1 MSAPIPFVPLQNA
14 LKPLYFG
21 IDVGGT
27 SIKIGLVDSNG
38 SSIDLKEF
46 DASGSTQSVA
56 KIATERNVEAATQS
70 MALEILRLLEK
81 HSLTVEDI
89 AGTGLGIPGTMD
101 VKTQRLRRPP
111 NLPEWEGYPICQEL
125 SNKIGVGVVFCNDAN
140 AAAFG
145 EYWVGSAKGHSSVAL
160 LTMGT
165 GVGCGIII
173 DGRSVDGAIGYGGEC
188 GHIIIDI
195 SEDAKICG
203 CGKRGHLEI
212 YASATGVAR
221 RAISLTDTK
230 VSSLRNRIIP
240 ETRLSDIPKL
250 VCEEAEQGDQV
261 SLDIIREAATYL
273 GIGIVSMLN
282 TIDPACVLIGGAMT
296 FGGKGSPM
304 GEKYIG
310 WVREEIN
317 KRAFPAI
324 VKALTLDF
332 AVLGGDA
339 GYIGAAGIAK
349 SCNASANG

>member
-1 MSAPIPFVPLQNA
+1 MSTPIPFVALQDA

-46 DASGSTQSVA
+46 DSGGSAQSVA

-70 MALEILRLLEK
+70 MAREILRLLEK
-81 HSLTVEDI
+81 HSFSVKDV
-89 AGTGLGIPGTMD
+89 AGVGLGIPGTME

-111 NLPEWEGYPICQEL
+111 NIPEWEGYPICQKL
-125 SNKIGVGVVFCNDAN
+125 SQRIGGIPVVFCNDAN

-173 DGRSVDGAIGYGGEC
+173 NGFSVDGAIGYGGEC
-188 GHIIIDI
+188 GHIIVDI
-195 SEDAKICG
+195 AEDAKICG

-221 RAISLTDTK
+221 RAINLTDTK
-230 VSSLRNRIIP
+230 VCSLRNRIIP
-240 ETRLSDIPKL
+240 ETRLSDIPKM
-250 VCEEAEQGDQV
+250 VCEEAEKGDQV
-261 SLDIIREAATYL
+261 SLDIIREAAMYL
-273 GIGIVSMLN
+273 GIGIVSILN

-296 FGGKGSPM
+296 FGGKGAPM
-304 GEKYIG
+304 GEKYIA
-310 WVREEIN
+310 WVQEEIN

-324 VKALTLDF
+324 AKALTLDF

-349 SCNASANG
+349 AEIGRQ

>member
-1 MSAPIPFVPLQNA
+1 
-14 LKPLYFG
+14 
-21 IDVGGT
+21 
-27 SIKIGLVDSNG
+27 
-38 SSIDLKEF
+38 
-46 DASGSTQSVA
+46 
-56 KIATERNVEAATQS
+56 
-70 MALEILRLLEK
+70 
-81 HSLTVEDI
+81 
-89 AGTGLGIPGTMD
+89 
-101 VKTQRLRRPP
+101 VKTQLLRRPP
-111 NLPEWEGYPICQEL
+111 NIPEWEGYPICQEL
-125 SNKIGVGVVFCNDAN
+125 SKKIGVPVVFCNDAN

-173 DGRSVDGAIGYGGEC
+173 NGFSVDGAIGYGGEC
-188 GHIIIDI
+188 GHIIVDI
-195 SEDAKICG
+195 SENAKLCG

-221 RAISLTDTK
+221 RAIHLTDTRACA
-230 VSSLRNRIIP
+230 LRNRIIP
-240 ETRLSDIPKL
+240 ETRLSDIPKM
-250 VCEEAEQGDQV
+250 VCEEAEKGDQV
-261 SLDIIREAATYL
+261 SLDIIREAAMYL
-273 GIGIVSMLN
+273 GIGIVSILN

-317 KRAFPAI
+317 QRAFPAI
-324 VKALTLDF
+324 AKALTLDF

-349 SCNASANG
+349 SEISRQ

>member
-1 MSAPIPFVPLQNA
+1 MSTPIPFVPLQDA

-21 IDVGGT
+21 IDIGGT

-46 DASGSTQSVA
+46 DSGGSPQSVA
-56 KIATERNVEAATQS
+56 KIATERSVEAATQS
-70 MALEILRLLEK
+70 MAREIRRLLEK
-81 HSLTVEDI
+81 HSLTVKDV
-89 AGTGLGIPGTMD
+89 AGIGLGIPGTMD

-111 NLPEWEGYPICQEL
+111 NVPEWEGYPICQEFA
-125 SNKIGVGVVFCNDAN
+125 KIIGMPVVFCNDAN

-173 DGRSVDGAIGYGGEC
+173 NGFSVDGAIGYGGEC
-188 GHIIIDI
+188 GHIIIDT

-203 CGKRGHLEI
+203 CGQRGHLEI

-221 RAISLTDTK
+221 RAINLTDTK
-230 VSSLRNRIIP
+230 VCSLRDRINP
-240 ETRLSDIPKL
+240 DTRLSDIPKM
-250 VCEEAEQGDQV
+250 VCEEAEKGDQV

-273 GIGIVSMLN
+273 GIGIVSLLN

-317 KRAFPAI
+317 RKGFPAI

-332 AVLGGDA
+332 ASLGGDA

-349 SCNASANG
+349 AEISR